1 VHRFFLL
8 ELEAHG
14 WAMIL
19 LTHPLQSLRK
29 QIILNTT
36 SLLRP
41 NIKKSLSPRFS
52 NFNQNQSIY
61 AMIAI
66 GNHMILRV
74 QSNALII
81 IIFMAPFK
89 TLILDYFGWQMH
101 CKVAF
106 GMKVRKKRVNCY
118 RNNYFKSKT
127 KFKGY
132 KNWC

>member
-1 VHRFFLL
+1 
-8 ELEAHG
+8 
-14 WAMIL
+14 MIL
-19 LTHPLQSLRK
+19 LTHPLKSLRK

-66 GNHMILRV
+66 VNHMILRV
-74 QSNALII
+74 HSNALII

-89 TLILDYFGWQMH
+89 TLILDYFG
-101 CKVAF
+101 
-106 GMKVRKKRVNCY
+106 
-118 RNNYFKSKT
+118 
-127 KFKGY
+127 
-132 KNWC
+132 